1 MRVTAPLRTTTQP
14 ANQAWPRLSV
24 RITAPLQT
32 TCKSGVA
39 KVVSEDYSSPSN
51 HHTTCKTGMAKAVS
65 EDYRSP
71 SNKHNLRICYREEC
85 QLPPFQSGPSRAM
98 DVGYLPPNPTPRK
111 LLFLDSGGGFLLAC
125 EDFGRM
131 LDSLLL
137 ACALSICFLVEIR
150 SSTLIPLFRPG
161 SVHSG

>member
-1 MRVTAPLRTTTQP
+1 MCIRDRGYTSPS
-14 ANQAWPRLSV
+14 NKHN
-24 RITAPLQT
+24 LQIRRGQGCQSGLHLPFNHT
-32 TCKSGVA
+32 TCKS
-39 KVVSEDYSSPSN
+39 
-51 HHTTCKTGMAKAVS
+51 GMAKAVS
-65 EDYRSP
+65 EDYSSP

-150 SSTLIPLFRPG
+150 SVSYTHLRA
-161 SVHSG
+161 HET